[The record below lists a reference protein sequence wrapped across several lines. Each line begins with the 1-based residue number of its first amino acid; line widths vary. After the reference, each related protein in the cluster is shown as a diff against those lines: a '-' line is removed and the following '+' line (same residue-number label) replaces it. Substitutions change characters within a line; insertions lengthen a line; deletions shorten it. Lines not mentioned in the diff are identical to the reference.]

1 MIGPAACGSGRRGQ
15 VFITMEDSTVSGN
28 LPQDGGRWVRFVV
41 AATILVGVVGCG
53 TSGPDTQAVQGTVT
67 IDGAP
72 LEGATVYFSPT
83 GSGGAP
89 AAGQTGSGGVFRLT
103 TVVAGARGG
112 GGAVAGDY
120 AVVIQKREMP
130 AVAELSTDDPRYG
143 GDRPSTESSKAI
155 KELVPVVYGDA
166 KTSPLQATVKKGV
179 NAFTFEIESK
189 GK

>member
-1 MIGPAACGSGRRGQ
+1 M
-15 VFITMEDSTVSGN
+15 SGN
-28 LPQDGGRWVRFVV
+28 LPSDGGRWVRCVV
-41 AATILVGVVGCG
+41 TMTIVMTSVGGAIGCG
-53 TSGPDTQAVQGTVT
+53 PSGPDTQLVQGTVT

-83 GSGGAP
+83 GSGGSP
-89 AAGQTGSGGVFRLT
+89 AAGQTGAGGVFRLT

-112 GGAVAGDY
+112 GGAMAGDY
-120 AVVIQKREMP
+120 AVVIKKRDLP

-143 GDRPSTESSKAI
+143 GDLPSTESSKAI

-166 KTSPLQATVKKGV
+166 KTSPLRATVKKGT
-179 NAFTFEIESK
+179 NSFTFEIDSK